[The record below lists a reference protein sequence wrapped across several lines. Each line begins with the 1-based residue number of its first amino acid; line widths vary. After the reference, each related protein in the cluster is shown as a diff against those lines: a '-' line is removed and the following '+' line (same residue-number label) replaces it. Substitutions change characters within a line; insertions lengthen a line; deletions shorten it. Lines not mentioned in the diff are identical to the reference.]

1 MVAKSLLVSGN
12 AAGSLLY
19 RRAYFRSWLRDTWC
33 RFTGHVAIWCRVG
46 DRSLKSD
53 TRTRLPSI
61 FIFLQVAFFSVLDRV
76 YHACTKMCCLK
87 FTYLTY
93 FLCNCRCA
101 DVLATES
108 LASFVKE
115 QVRKQRR
122 GVRIMGPS
130 ISIECSIVKWL
141 VNHTQNKFQVTQHH
155 VIYIVISCMILI
167 MYM

>member
-1 MVAKSLLVSGN
+1 MLA
-12 AAGSLLY
+12 
-19 RRAYFRSWLRDTWC
+19 
-33 RFTGHVAIWCRVG
+33 
-46 DRSLKSD
+46 
-53 TRTRLPSI
+53 
-61 FIFLQVAFFSVLDRV
+61 Q
-76 YHACTKMCCLK
+76 KMCCLK

-130 ISIECSIVKWL
+130 ISFESSIVK
-141 VNHTQNKFQVTQHH
+141 
-155 VIYIVISCMILI
+155 
-167 MYM
+167 